1 VTVLGLTKL
10 VRDLERTE
18 GFGRRLQ
25 REPEAVLSEYAIS
38 PVERDAV
45 LRLDAAA
52 LVELGLNPL
61 VMRNL
66 LFLLGV
72 PNADLYTHSLSLGR
86 DRRKDDR

>member
-18 GFGRRLQ
+18 GFRERLEQ
-25 REPEAVLSEYAIS
+25 DPETVLSEYAIS
-38 PVERDAV
+38 PDERNAV

-66 LFLLGV
+66 LFLVGV
-72 PNADLYTHSLSLGR
+72 PNAELYTHSLFLGLDPAGR
-86 DRRKDDR
+86 S

>member
-1 VTVLGLTKL
+1 MTVLGLTKL

-18 GFGRRLQ
+18 GFRDRLCRDPQ
-25 REPEAVLSEYAIS
+25 TVLSEYAIS
-38 PVERDAV
+38 PDERDAV

-66 LFLLGV
+66 LFLVGV
-72 PNADLYTHSLSLGR
+72 PNAELYTHNLSLRPGPAGQS
-86 DRRKDDR
+86 